1 MKRLFFTIAAFLTV
15 AGLAQAEPRTSVTQ
29 TSPNHTKI
37 VIIDNSP
44 QAVQNRDAQ
53 VREAREMREREKQRA
68 HEIELARI
76 RAGQSDGGEVI
87 RARQVSSTYLP
98 SIEERRKSQ
107 AEANQP
113 SYFMNG
119 GVWTGGV
126 GGFGGWGYGPGYFG
140 PGFVGPAFGPG
151 FVSPGF
157 AQPIYNGGYRGAY
170 CGPRGGGYRGGYRGG
185 YCGGGYR
192 GGYRGGG
199 FRGCR

>member
-1 MKRLFFTIAAFLTV
+1 MKRLFFTFAAFLTV
-15 AGLAQAEPRTSVTQ
+15 VGFAQAEPRTSVTQ

-53 VREAREMREREKQRA
+53 VREARAMREREKQRA

-76 RAGQSDGGEVI
+76 RAGQSDGGEII

-98 SIEERRKSQ
+98 SIEERRKTQ

-140 PGFVGPAFGPG
+140 PGFVAPAFGPG

-170 CGPRGGGYRGGYRGG
+170 CGPRGGGYRA
-185 YCGGGYR
+185 GYR

-199 FRGCR
+199 YRGGGFRGRGCR

>member
-53 VREAREMREREKQRA
+53 VREARAMREREKERA

-76 RAGQSDGGEVI
+76 RAGQPDGGEII

-98 SIEERRKSQ
+98 SIEERRKTQ

-126 GGFGGWGYGPGYFG
+126 GGFGFGGWGFGYPAYGPGFY
-140 PGFVGPAFGPG
+140 PGYAY
-151 FVSPGF
+151 
-157 AQPIYNGGYRGAY
+157 AQPVFNGGYRGAY
-170 CGPRGGGYRGGYRGG
+170 CGPRGGYRG
-185 YCGGGYR
+185 

-199 FRGCR
+199 FRGGGFRGGGFRGCR